1 MNGLEILSCGL
12 DDTNEYAVN
21 IAKVLAPGDVIILE
35 GSLATGKTQF
45 VKMCC
50 EALDYKNL
58 VTSPSYT
65 VANFYSLG
73 DFNIMHVD
81 LYRIDNEYEFL
92 EIGLDNYLED
102 SITFI
107 EWGDKFQEYFA
118 DFMKIK
124 FEFVDD
130 SENCRKLKL
139 TIK

>member
-1 MNGLEILSCGL
+1 
-12 DDTNEYAVN
+12 
-21 IAKVLAPGDVIILE
+21 
-35 GSLATGKTQF
+35 
-45 VKMCC
+45 
-50 EALDYKNL
+50 
-58 VTSPSYT
+58 
-65 VANFYSLG
+65 
-73 DFNIMHVD
+73 MHVD

-139 TIK
+139 TIKGNKWIEKFTAIENNLNKRKIL